1 MRRCDCVLAHL
12 NLEMAMASFD
22 DGRFLILNVN
32 LTWGL
37 SGIEVLTNV
46 LLMQR
51 VTRTI
56 K

>member
-22 DGRFLILNVN
+22 DSRFLILNVN

-37 SGIEVLTNV
+37 SGIEVFDQCTSNAACYSYN
-46 LLMQR
+46 
-51 VTRTI
+51 